1 MKKGTIMSQA
11 AAALSADTDADAIA
25 SILSDGPVIPVIVIE
40 DVAHAVPLAQ
50 ALVAG
55 GVRVLEVTLR
65 TEAALESIRRIR
77 AEVPDAIV
85 GAGTVLTPANLQ
97 AVAAVGAAFAV
108 SPGATP
114 TLLDAAAG
122 SPVPLLPG
130 TATASEVMAVL
141 ERGYT
146 YMKLFPAEAAGGVA
160 LLSSLASPLPAARFC
175 PTGGIDPEKAKRYLA
190 LPNVVCVGG
199 SWLVPRQAV
208 KQGDWERITELAR
221 ASLGL
226 KEGRA

>member
-1 MKKGTIMSQA
+1 MP
-11 AAALSADTDADAIA
+11 DADAVGA
-25 SILSDGPVIPVIVIE
+25 ILSLGPVVPVIVIE
-40 DVAHAVPLAQ
+40 DVAHAVPLAE

-65 TEAALESIRRIR
+65 TEAGLESIRRIR
-77 AEVPDAIV
+77 KAVPDAVV
-85 GAGTVLTPANLQ
+85 GAGTVLTGAQLA
-97 AVAAVGAAFAV
+97 AVAAAGGAFAV
-108 SPGATP
+108 SPGAT
-114 TLLDAAAG
+114 TSLLDAASD

-146 YMKLFPAEAAGGVA
+146 YMKLFPAEPAGGVA

-199 SWLVPRQAV
+199 SWLVPRDAV
-208 KQGDWERITELAR
+208 LQGDWGRITDLAR
-221 ASLGL
+221 ATLGL
-226 KEGRA
+226 RGGSAR

>member
-1 MKKGTIMSQA
+1 MSKASPLTPILSQA
-11 AAALSADTDADAIA
+11 
-25 SILSDGPVIPVIVIE
+25 PVIPVIQIE
-40 DVAHAVPLAQ
+40 DAADAVPLAR

-65 TEAALESIRRIR
+65 TQAALEAIRRIR
-77 AEVPDAIV
+77 AEVPDAII
-85 GAGTVLTPANLQ
+85 GAGTVLMPAQLD
-97 AVAAVGAAFAV
+97 AVATLGAAFAV

-130 TATASEVMAVL
+130 TATASEVMTVL

-146 YMKLFPAEAAGGVA
+146 DMKLFPAEAVGGAA
-160 LLSSLASPLPAARFC
+160 LLSSLASPLPTARFC
-175 PTGGIDPEKAKRYLA
+175 PTGGIDPAKAKRYLA

-199 SWLVPRQAV
+199 SWLAPHDAIR
-208 KQGDWERITELAR
+208 QGDWNRITELAR
-221 ASLGL
+221 ATLSLR
-226 KEGRA
+226 ERDPQ

>member
-1 MKKGTIMSQA
+1 MM
-11 AAALSADTDADAIA
+11 DATAIA
-25 SILSDGPVIPVIVIE
+25 SILSLGPVVPVIVIE
-40 DVAHAVPLAQ
+40 DVAHAVPLAE

-65 TEAALESIRRIR
+65 TEAGLESIRRIR
-77 AEVPDAIV
+77 DAVPDAVV
-85 GAGTVLTPANLQ
+85 GAGTVLSRSQLEE
-97 AVAAVGAAFAV
+97 VAAAGGAFAV
-108 SPGATP
+108 SPGATSS
-114 TLLDAAAG
+114 LLDAAAD

-130 TATASEVMAVL
+130 TATASEVMTVL

-146 YMKLFPAEAAGGVA
+146 YMKLFPAEPAGGVP

-199 SWLVPRQAV
+199 SWLVPRDAV
-208 KQGDWERITELAR
+208 RQGDWTRITELAR
-221 ASLGL
+221 ATLGL
-226 KEGRA
+226 KEGGAR

>member
-1 MKKGTIMSQA
+1 MTTA
-11 AAALSADTDADAIA
+11 NIA
-25 SILSDGPVIPVIVIE
+25 SILADGPVIPVIVIE
-40 DVAHAVPLAQ
+40 EVAQAVPLAK

-65 TEAALESIRRIR
+65 TDAGLESIRRMI

-85 GAGTVLTPANLQ
+85 GAGTVLTAAQLDD
-97 AVAAVGAAFAV
+97 VAKLGAAFAV

-114 TLLDAAAG
+114 QLLDAAAG
-122 SPVPLLPG
+122 SPVSLLPG

-141 ERGYT
+141 ERGYI
-146 YMKLFPAEAAGGVA
+146 YMKLFPAEAAGGVE
-160 LLSSLASPLPAARFC
+160 LLSSLASPLPAAKFC

-199 SWLVPRQAV
+199 SWLVPRDALR
-208 KQGDWERITELAR
+208 QGDWSRITELAR
-221 ASLGL
+221 GTGALRKG
-226 KEGRA
+226 AAA